1 MNKEVVKGFDINK
14 GSSFI
19 TNEDNE
25 DYFVDVSGSCEYQKC
40 RLKSIIKCNFRT
52 KGDKDTNMRIN

>member
-19 TNEDNE
+19 TSEDNE
-25 DYFVDVSGSCEYQKC
+25 DYFVRVSESREY
-40 RLKSIIKCNFRT
+40 
-52 KGDKDTNMRIN
+52 